1 MSNVMLQTLL
11 QQANEAIEKD
21 LKQARS
27 VAWKDNAFENN
38 KESNELDFNEREF
51 QEMVTAR

>member
-11 QQANEAIEKD
+11 KQANEAIESD

-27 VAWKDNAFENN
+27 EAWKDNAFENN
-38 KESNELDFNEREF
+38 KNDKSSTEQVVKSP
-51 QEMVTAR
+51 VTI